1 MTPPEPT
8 PEPLPAASEAVRARH
23 ATAHDVIPG
32 GAHTYAKGD
41 DQYPATAPPF
51 LVRGQG
57 PWVFDADG
65 RRYIE
70 YGSGLRSV
78 TLGHAHPAVVEAVS
92 RAVADG
98 TNFVRPSTLE
108 LEAAEDLLDFLGRPG
123 WMVKFGKNGSDCTSA
138 AVRLARA
145 ATGRDVVAVC
155 ADHPFFSVDDW
166 FIATTPMDAGIPQA
180 VRDLTVTFPYGDL
193 DALDDVLTRHPV
205 AAVVMEAAKH
215 TDPPPGYLAGVRERC
230 TRAGTVLV
238 LDEMITGLRW
248 PGGSA
253 MAAYDLDPDLATFGK
268 ALGNGISVS
277 ALVGRPELM
286 ERGGIRTP
294 HPRVFLLSLTHG
306 AETTGLAAARAV
318 LRTYREEDVVG
329 TLATQGTRL
338 AEAVTQVA
346 ADLGVHDTF
355 EVVGFPSNLVFTV
368 RDPAGEPSQAH
379 RTLLLQELIRRG
391 VIGPSLVLGATHDD
405 AVVDATATAF
415 AGALAVHRRAL
426 EDGVERFLV
435 GPPSKVVFRRRA

>member
-1 MTPPEPT
+1 
-8 PEPLPAASEAVRARH
+8 
-23 ATAHDVIPG
+23 
-32 GAHTYAKGD
+32 
-41 DQYPATAPPF
+41 PPF

-180 VRDLTVTFPYGDL
+180 V
-193 DALDDVLTRHPV
+193 
-205 AAVVMEAAKH
+205 
-215 TDPPPGYLAGVRERC
+215 
-230 TRAGTVLV
+230 
-238 LDEMITGLRW
+238 
-248 PGGSA
+248 
-253 MAAYDLDPDLATFGK
+253 
-268 ALGNGISVS
+268 
-277 ALVGRPELM
+277 
-286 ERGGIRTP
+286 
-294 HPRVFLLSLTHG
+294 
-306 AETTGLAAARAV
+306 
-318 LRTYREEDVVG
+318 
-329 TLATQGTRL
+329 
-338 AEAVTQVA
+338 
-346 ADLGVHDTF
+346 
-355 EVVGFPSNLVFTV
+355 
-368 RDPAGEPSQAH
+368 
-379 RTLLLQELIRRG
+379 
-391 VIGPSLVLGATHDD
+391 
-405 AVVDATATAF
+405 
-415 AGALAVHRRAL
+415 
-426 EDGVERFLV
+426 
-435 GPPSKVVFRRRA
+435 